1 MRAGQ
6 AGASHSVTPVRLR
19 SYGDTEVNFPEPV
32 SQHVISRGLRP
43 CVVPPRENRRGEAT
57 ALETAQTTWDHLHS
71 RGGARLP
78 GYCAGAAPP
87 TVTCDPVLAQH
98 GGVQGSGG
106 GKAGGDPRVRAASR
120 PVAAALRRTGA
131 LLARGLPRLRAAPR
145 AQGCSGERT
154 RAPGEIGTWGRGGR
168 APRSAFPPSLPAVG
182 SSAPTP
188 SLGYPALPRPRSR
201 PLPTLEA
208 VGRPADPLTL
218 VTGPPSPQV
227 LSGCGV
233 YDGTELH
240 EASSILVHLSRGGAE
255 VQIFAPDVPQMHVID
270 HIKGQPSEGE
280 TRSTFAVDGGTCKV
294 NRDVERV
301 LKEFHQAGKPIGSGL
316 LTSCFQAAC
325 PSLLGLLVRIMDG
338 VGVQPALCQASAFI
352 PALQEPLEACT
363 SASPADL
370 CCIAPVLAA
379 KVLRGVEVTVG
390 HEQEEGGKWPHA
402 GTAEVIKALGAKHC
416 VMGVTEAHVDQKNK
430 VVTTPAFMCDTAL
443 HHIHDGIGAMVRKV
457 LELAGR

>member
-1 MRAGQ
+1 MAAFRAL
-6 AGASHSVTPVRLR
+6 AAARLAVTPGFAPRPGLWPLPFGGPAP
-19 SYGDTEVNFPEPV
+19 S
-32 SQHVISRGLRP
+32 SRAALHFSAPRP
-43 CVVPPRENRRGEAT
+43 G
-57 ALETAQTTWDHLHS
+57 
-71 RGGARLP
+71 
-78 GYCAGAAPP
+78 
-87 TVTCDPVLAQH
+87 
-98 GGVQGSGG
+98 
-106 GKAGGDPRVRAASR
+106 PRV
-120 PVAAALRRTGA
+120 
-131 LLARGLPRLRAAPR
+131 
-145 AQGCSGERT
+145 
-154 RAPGEIGTWGRGGR
+154 
-168 APRSAFPPSLPAVG
+168 AV
-182 SSAPTP
+182 
-188 SLGYPALPRPRSR
+188 
-201 PLPTLEA
+201 
-208 VGRPADPLTL
+208 
-218 VTGPPSPQV
+218 V

-280 TRSTFAVDGGTCKV
+280 TRNVLTESARIARGKITDLAKLTAVNHDAAIFPGGFGAAKNLSTFAVDGGTCKV